1 MIIKVNNE
9 IRTVND
15 NMKLSDIIALSNAK
29 GIAIAVN
36 SRIIKKEKWE
46 STYLNDG
53 DEIII
58 IKAAY
63 GG

>member
-36 SRIIKKEKWE
+36 SRIIKKEKNRDNKYRNWNE
-46 STYLNDG
+46 RDKR
-53 DEIII
+53 D
-58 IKAAY
+58 
-63 GG
+63 